1 MGKNIKSYATT
12 YKNKIEVN
20 KQVARELDEFVTIVA
35 DRFSKKDREGN
46 VNQEDFSIDEVIPTS
61 DHTAV
66 VRFKKNTGKIGL
78 AFFYYIPKGMSNG
91 WKYFFPTDSHIN
103 GFRAFEMEKYQ
114 VEKENY
120 KHNFK

>member
-1 MGKNIKSYATT
+1 M
-12 YKNKIEVN
+12 N
-20 KQVARELDEFVTIVA
+20 KQVARELKEFVDVVA
-35 DRFSKKDREGN
+35 SRFSRKDREGN
-46 VNQEDFSIDEVIPTS
+46 FNKEDFRVELIIPTS

-78 AFFYYIPKGMSNG
+78 GFFYYIPRGMSQG

-103 GFRAFEMEKYQ
+103 GFKAFELEKYQ

-120 KHNFK
+120 KHNFDER